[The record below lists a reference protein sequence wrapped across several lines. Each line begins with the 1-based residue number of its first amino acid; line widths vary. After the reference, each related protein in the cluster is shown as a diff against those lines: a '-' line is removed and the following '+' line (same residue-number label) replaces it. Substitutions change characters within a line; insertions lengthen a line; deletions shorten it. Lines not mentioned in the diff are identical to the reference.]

1 MNFLRSLSIKIK
13 ILSLAVIAIIGFL
26 VNLIISYNLNTDN
39 TNRLTD
45 IQQVYFPTV
54 EESKANIVRL
64 ARIEELFSTAVST
77 GEMDFIK
84 TATQESQNTL
94 NSFKKLQQL
103 RSEERR
109 VGKESRYRCSQ
120 YHVK

>member
-54 EESKANIVRL
+54 EESKANIVCL
-64 ARIEELFSTAVST
+64 PRIEELFSTAVST

-84 TATQESQNTL
+84 TATQESKKTL

-103 RSEERR
+103 WPERNAQIR
-109 VGKESRYRCSQ
+109 D
-120 YHVK
+120 